1 MSLPDAR
8 EQRASIRFNHVFPV
22 FLSGEDFGEI
32 EAVARN
38 ISSGGMLIETPS
50 LPPLGSE
57 VCVRFR
63 VPDSDASLFQKLHK
77 WITPPIDTKDLALS
91 GDASMSLRT
100 QTIEHGVYGATI
112 CLPLPDIERFYNP
125 NIDIQAIISGV
136 RGQFTVP

>member
-1 MSLPDAR
+1 MSLPSAR

-38 ISSGGMLIETPS
+38 ISEGGMLIETPS

-63 VPDSDASLFQKLHK
+63 MPDSDASLVARAEVKNHYVFNYHEGGGLR
-77 WITPPIDTKDLALS
+77 WARGVGVRFLEFLSDT
-91 GDASMSLRT
+91 GDAHLDLGEQLRNQRSRMRT
-100 QTIEHGVYGATI
+100 LH
-112 CLPLPDIERFYNP
+112 
-125 NIDIQAIISGV
+125 
-136 RGQFTVP
+136 